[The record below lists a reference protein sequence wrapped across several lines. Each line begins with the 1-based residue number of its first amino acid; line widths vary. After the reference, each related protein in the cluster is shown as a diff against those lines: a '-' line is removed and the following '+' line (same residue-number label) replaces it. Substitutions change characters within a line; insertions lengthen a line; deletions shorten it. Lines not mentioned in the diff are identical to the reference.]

1 MAEDPKDWDIA
12 TRLVRGGLAR
22 SSHGEIA
29 EALYLTQSFAYES
42 AEAAD
47 ARFSGEKPGYI
58 YARYANP
65 TVAMFEQR
73 LALLEGAE
81 ACRALASGMA
91 AVHLALMGLVKAGD
105 HVVAGT
111 SLLREQPKPLD
122 RELLGRFGQ
131 YRLVSGTG
139 ASERSAT
146 DAALISGSLVDP
158 ECFSLIVERH
168 HTPVFRYLTSRVGR
182 ASSEDLL
189 ADVFETAF
197 RARQRYDTRYHDA
210 LPWLLGIATNV
221 IHRHL
226 RSETRR
232 SSMVRRVTQ
241 LHGRNQE
248 PSESVDSVVT
258 SAERNDELHQVRNAL
273 ETLDD
278 KHREVLVLFAGL
290 GFSYEDIA
298 RALGIR
304 VGTVRSRLS
313 RARRNLRELL
323 ATDGQY
329 GTYVEADEPNQVA
342 QEHPR

>member
-1 MAEDPKDWDIA
+1 M
-12 TRLVRGGLAR
+12 
-22 SSHGEIA
+22 
-29 EALYLTQSFAYES
+29 
-42 AEAAD
+42 
-47 ARFSGEKPGYI
+47 
-58 YARYANP
+58 
-65 TVAMFEQR
+65 
-73 LALLEGAE
+73 
-81 ACRALASGMA
+81 
-91 AVHLALMGLVKAGD
+91 
-105 HVVAGT
+105 
-111 SLLREQPKPLD
+111 
-122 RELLGRFGQ
+122 
-131 YRLVSGTG
+131 
-139 ASERSAT
+139 
-146 DAALISGSLVDP
+146 
-158 ECFSLIVERH
+158 IVERH
-168 HTPVFRYLTSRVGR
+168 QTPVFRYLTSRVGR

-197 RARQRYDTRYHDA
+197 RARQRYDTCYDDA

-248 PSESVDSVVT
+248 PSEAVDSVVT

-278 KHREVLVLFAGL
+278 KHREVLMLFAGL

-329 GTYVEADEPNQVA
+329 STYVEADEPKQVA